1 RPRQCPEE
9 ICETLS
15 ACRHKPCQT
24 VPIHPFRRLSN
35 LLSVTA
41 WLAPGLKLYG
51 LCNSSDHLDWYRDG
65 ANYGQSLVQT
75 TLPVLFEEKKPDFGP
90 RCALRGCFPAIG
102 WSIALQSTKIRIV
115 P

>member
-1 RPRQCPEE
+1 MQ
-9 ICETLS
+9 T
-15 ACRHKPCQT
+15 KPCQT

-51 LCNSSDHLDWYRDG
+51 LCNSSDHWDWYRDG

-75 TLPVLFEEKKPDFGP
+75 ALPVLFGEKTGF
-90 RCALRGCFPAIG
+90 RAALRPAGLFPDDWLEYRFEI
-102 WSIALQSTKIRIV
+102 IKIRIV